1 MRLSFDIKIQIF
13 ISKFKVR
20 SWGIQKQPPR
30 DVLKKRY
37 SENMQ
42 QIYSR
47 IPMPKCIHVK
57 SHFVMGV
64 LL

>member
-1 MRLSFDIKIQIF
+1 MKELSLMSYISFRNFSHQILKCFGMRLSFDIKIQIF

-37 SENMQ
+37 SENM
-42 QIYSR
+42 
-47 IPMPKCIHVK
+47 
-57 SHFVMGV
+57 
-64 LL
+64 